1 MTETHRIR
9 YYGPDDMTYNMH
21 LHKSEQY
28 VEAFDYDI
36 ENQTLLDVIEMHN
49 VLKYLPATTIANDD
63 EVDTFKKAAKGIIG
77 SYVSRKELDGL
88 STEYEALYNHYKED
102 FWEIFV
108 DYQLIKKTTVP
119 QFQDFIERN
128 NVYIVLLLQEKA
140 ICDKYHVP
148 LKKILLKEPKNFELF
163 LSKYDSDSARDY
175 EFPHNISNDEIND
188 WARRYCEWEDANPN
202 YLLQLSLWSSHHQ
215 KKIDDRIILKAKRAR
230 EVQLNKYFDG
240 KGGFSWSLEVGF
252 VPDIPTGFRF
262 ESTNGTG
269 FKVNFDKTWLD
280 EERDYPTLMNNFI
293 YHFGFF
299 DLMGR
304 FLLIGSQHSSESLFD
319 IIQTKSKHG
328 YNTSLD
334 FKIKRIYFGLTF
346 QAYFD
351 YLAFE
356 SLDLEELYAFCYNE
370 LFQSAYNVKGFS
382 CNPSPKENGFY
393 DRCKLLIPEMD
404 SVLKQFDFYQRYGEI
419 DADLF
424 EMQSKT
430 TGYREIQS
438 LQERKYIYL
447 NSEDAKTISKLL
459 FDSGSSLSSG
469 EGSFY
474 EQILN
479 GATLDDFAERRIG
492 IVLDYLEN
500 NNVIGY
506 EAQNRIYFKDLVLI
520 RAYRTIWESGYCSLF
535 DFSDAFLAKVQ
546 QEVEKGNLRYGN
558 TLFSEQESDYIS
570 YVMDDKKFSN
580 TLAIRNKYTHG
591 SFSKRSAHEHK
602 GHYMELMLIML
613 LYTVKINGELD
624 YQDRKKQ
631 KENIEPQVV
640 ENLHSLKEN
649 D

>member
-1 MTETHRIR
+1 MDTHRIK
-9 YYGPDDMTYNMH
+9 YYDPGDMTYNMY
-21 LHKSEQY
+21 LHESEQY
-28 VEAFDYDI
+28 MEAFNYDRSTRKLI
-36 ENQTLLDVIEMHN
+36 DVIEMHN
-49 VLKYLPATTIANDD
+49 VLKYLSAADIEINDK
-63 EVDTFKKAAKGIIG
+63 VDSFKKVAKGIIG
-77 SYVSRKELDGL
+77 SYVSRKDLNALSAEYAELYIL
-88 STEYEALYNHYKED
+88 YKED

-119 QFQDFIERN
+119 QFQDFIEKN
-128 NVYIVLLLQEKA
+128 NVFIVVLLQQKA
-140 ICDKYHVP
+140 ICDKYRVP
-148 LKKILLKEPKNFELF
+148 LKILLLREPKYFELF
-163 LSKYDSDSARDY
+163 LSKYDSAGGRDY
-175 EFPHNISNDEIND
+175 DFPPNFSDDEIND

-252 VPDIPTGFRF
+252 IPDIPTGFKF
-262 ESTNGTG
+262 ESTNGRN

-280 EERDYPTLMNNFI
+280 QERDYPTLMNNFI

-299 DLMGR
+299 DLIGR
-304 FLLIGSQHSSESLFD
+304 FLLIGSQHSSGFLTD
-319 IIQTKSKHG
+319 IIQPKSKYA

-334 FKIKRIYFGLTF
+334 FKIKRTYFGLTF

-351 YLAFE
+351 YLTFAG
-356 SLDLEELYAFCYNE
+356 LDLEELYAFCYNE

-404 SVLKQFDFYQRYGEI
+404 SVLKQFDFYKRYGEI

-430 TGYREIQS
+430 TGYREIRS

-447 NSEDAKTISKLL
+447 NSEDAKTISRLL

-474 EQILN
+474 EQILR
-479 GATLDDFAERRIG
+479 GAALDDFVERRIG
-492 IVLDYLEN
+492 IVLDFLER

-506 EAQNRIYFKDLVLI
+506 EAQNRIYFKDIILI
-520 RAYRTIWESGYCSLF
+520 RTYRTIWESGYCSLF
-535 DFSDAFLAKVQ
+535 DFSDTFLAKVQ
-546 QEVEKGNLRYGN
+546 QEVEKGNLRYGD

-570 YVMDDKKFSN
+570 YVMDDKIFSN

-591 SFSKRSAHEHK
+591 SFSKRLAHEHK